1 MKATARGPCR
11 YVAARAWAGRPGR
24 DEQSARA
31 AAGRAAITEPVT
43 AGVRDVLITAWR
55 GGPGRSR
62 PGGRGMPRAGEPAHE
77 TCTERRE
84 EEDAGVLRA
93 R

>member
-1 MKATARGPCR
+1 MPSS
-11 YVAARAWAGRPGR
+11 R
-24 DEQSARA
+24 DVIIA
-31 AAGRAAITEPVT
+31 PVM

-62 PGGRGMPRAGEPAHE
+62 LGGRGVPRAGEPAHE
-77 TCTERRE
+77 TCTERRGKT
-84 EEDAGVLRA
+84 AGVLRA